1 MFAGLQI
8 DNPI

>member
-8 DNPI
+8 